1 VTGRIETRICTQNSL
16 ELADITEK
24 IDFAFAIAVAR
35 DIPDVS
41 GFFSE
46 IHDTL
51 KPGHKFPVVEPKGHI
66 SAEKLE
72 NCFHCRPLY
81 MPSTLFMV
89 KSQAFH

>member
-1 VTGRIETRICTQNSL
+1 VTGRIETRICTQNSP
-16 ELADITEK
+16 ELADSTEK

-51 KPGHKFPVVEPKGHI
+51 KPGHKFPVVKPKEHI

-72 NCFHCRPLY
+72 KLFPL
-81 MPSTLFMV
+81 PSSLYAIDFT
-89 KSQAFH
+89 HG